1 MATQCIDIS
10 ADKNLTQSSPIS
22 MFAFIICFIITNLFM
37 KPDFLYVIVV
47 LVELI
52 LCQILFQFSVRM
64 VYLTIIFLF
73 RETLMSPT
81 STDVKY
87 HPDENSL
94 VAMKKILSKKK
105 KDKYE

>member
-1 MATQCIDIS
+1 
-10 ADKNLTQSSPIS
+10 
-22 MFAFIICFIITNLFM
+22 
-37 KPDFLYVIVV
+37 
-47 LVELI
+47 
-52 LCQILFQFSVRM
+52 
-64 VYLTIIFLF
+64 
-73 RETLMSPT
+73 MSPT